1 MGILEVKRTG
11 MGPESPRSS
20 SDAQRSGQTVVI
32 AANTSWNLVNFR
44 SNIIIDLIERGF
56 RVVALAPR
64 DAYSEQL
71 EQMGVEFHELEV
83 RSSATSPLGDALL
96 FLRYLRLLRSIRPAV
111 FLGFTIKPNI
121 YGSLAAQLVGSA
133 VVNNIT
139 GLGMTFT
146 KKNWLSRLVSVLYR
160 MALRRSSTV
169 FFQNRDDHALF
180 VKLGLI
186 SRGQARQLSGSGVDL
201 ERFRGKAASPQS
213 DGGFGFL
220 LVGRLL
226 WDKGVG
232 EYVEA
237 AAIVHAAEPTV
248 RCRILGF
255 LEVDNRS
262 AVPRAVLDQWVADAV
277 IEYLGEA
284 NDVRPFMNQAD
295 CVVLPSYYREG
306 IPRSLLEAAAMGKP
320 IIATDAPGMREI
332 VDDGVTGYLVEPRD
346 TQSLAD
352 AMLKMVR
359 MPLAQRRDFGAAG
372 RLKAE
377 REFGQDIVTQRY
389 RDAIDRALRETRRS
403 SFGANEP
410 GSLSGS

>member
-1 MGILEVKRTG
+1 MRAE
-11 MGPESPRSS
+11 GPQST
-20 SDAQRSGQTVVI
+20 SDDQRSGQTVVM

-44 SNIIIDLIERGF
+44 GNIITTLIEQGF
-56 RVVALAPR
+56 HVVAISPR
-64 DAYSEQL
+64 DACSKQL
-71 EQMGVEFHELEV
+71 EQMGVEFHALEF

-96 FLRYLRLLRSIRPAV
+96 FLRYLRILHSIRPAV

-133 VVNNIT
+133 VINNIT

-146 KKNWLSRLVSVLYR
+146 KKNWLSRLVSALYR
-160 MALRRSSTV
+160 LALRRSSTV

-180 VKLGLI
+180 VELGLV
-186 SRGQARQLSGSGVDL
+186 SRGQARQLPGSGVDL
-201 ERFRGKAASPQS
+201 ERFRGRVASPLS
-213 DGGFGFL
+213 DAGFGFL
-220 LVGRLL
+220 LLGRLL

-232 EYVEA
+232 EYVKA
-237 AAIVHAAEPTV
+237 AAIVRAAEPSV

-262 AVPRAVLDQWVADAV
+262 AVPRAVLDQWVSDAV
-277 IEYLGEA
+277 IEYLGETD
-284 NDVRPFMNQAD
+284 DVRPFMNQAD

-332 VDDGVTGYLVEPRD
+332 VDDGMTGYLVEPRD
-346 TQSLAD
+346 AQSLAD

-372 RLKAE
+372 RRKAE
-377 REFGQDIVTQRY
+377 HEFGQDIVTQRY
-389 RDAIDRALRETRRS
+389 REAIDRALKETRRP
-403 SFGANEP
+403 SFAGR
-410 GSLSGS
+410 